1 MAGEIKVSILLAAA
15 IVSIVAVY
23 HVLSARF
30 PDDYGDITALAAE
43 RYGVDEPLVRAV
55 ILVESGYRE
64 DAVSGAGA
72 EGLMQLMPA
81 TRAEVSAK
89 SGVPDDG
96 SPRSEILMGTY
107 YLRSMLDL
115 TGNVRFISLD
125 EAQDRWAQV
134 LLEEASQPRTDTSQ
148 DVVEHGYD
156 IHHCQEK
163 DAQLLRVLK

>member
-30 PDDYGDITALAAE
+30 PDDYGDITAMAAE

-115 TGNVRFISLD
+115 TGNVR
-125 EAQDRWAQV
+125 
-134 LLEEASQPRTDTSQ
+134 
-148 DVVEHGYD
+148 
-156 IHHCQEK
+156 
-163 DAQLLRVLK
+163 DALAAYNAGPGRLAAWKRCEGEMYPETRAYIDRVLTARRIYSLL